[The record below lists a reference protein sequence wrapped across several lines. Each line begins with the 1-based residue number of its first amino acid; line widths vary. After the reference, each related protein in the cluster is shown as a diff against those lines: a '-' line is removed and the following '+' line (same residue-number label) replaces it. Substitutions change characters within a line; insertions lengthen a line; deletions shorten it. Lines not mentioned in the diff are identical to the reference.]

1 MFTGLIMTL
10 LFLSTLAAMAH
21 DVDQEEGAHR
31 LHSYKEKF
39 LNFRPVQQFVNTD
52 GTII

>member
-10 LFLSTLAAMAH
+10 LFLSTLAAMAY

-31 LHSYKEKF
+31 LHSYKE
-39 LNFRPVQQFVNTD
+39 NFRPVQQFLDTD